1 MLIGMVCVTGTAW
14 AQLECQLPPGV
25 TPPSEPAV
33 TAQEVENGTAT
44 LTEFALAVRD
54 QNAREIQEITTEA
67 QAAYSGCLARQEGS
81 PLRSGSTYS
90 VQLTPDGRVFVH
102 TKDMS
107 LSGRLLNPV
116 IYGAILQALG
126 IDPSALA
133 NPGTAAAAFFAAV
146 GGDGGLFDVAG
157 FPGASGYALLAQTI
171 GGQIPLVRLVGFD
184 LVESHVV
191 PVDQDDIVY
200 GAPEVEAGD
209 VVDRASLRDFVIAA
223 EAHILQLLESGD
235 LSAAS
240 KAKVAFRDPEGPWR
254 RGPVYLAVTERASR
268 VI

>member
-1 MLIGMVCVTGTAW
+1 MLVGMVCVTGTAW
-14 AQLECQLPPGV
+14 AQFECQLPAGV
-25 TPPSEPAV
+25 TPPSEPRV
-33 TAQEVENGTAT
+33 TAQEVEDGTAS
-44 LTEFALAVRD
+44 LADFALAVRD
-54 QNAREIQEITTEA
+54 QNLRELQEITTEA
-67 QAAYSGCLARQEGS
+67 QAAYRGCLARQEGS
-81 PLRSGSTYS
+81 PLRSGSTYT

-102 TKDMS
+102 AKDMS

-133 NPGTAAAAFFAAV
+133 RPGAAAAFFDAA
-146 GGDGGLFDVAG
+146 GGDGGLFEVPG
-157 FPGASGYALLAQTI
+157 FPGASGYAFLAETI
-171 GGQIPLVRLVGFD
+171 GGSIPLVKLVGFD

-191 PVDQDDIVY
+191 PVDEDDIDY
-200 GAPEVEAGD
+200 GAPEVEAED
-209 VVDRASLRDFVIAA
+209 VVDRASLKDFVIAA
-223 EAHILQLLESGD
+223 EEHIVQLLESGD
-235 LSAAS
+235 LAAAS